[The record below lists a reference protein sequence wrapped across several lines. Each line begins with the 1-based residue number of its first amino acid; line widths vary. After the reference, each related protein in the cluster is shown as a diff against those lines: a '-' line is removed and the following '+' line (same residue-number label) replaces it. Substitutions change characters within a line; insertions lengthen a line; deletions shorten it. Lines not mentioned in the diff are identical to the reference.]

1 MPDNEEREYLS
12 LTEAEAIDPT
22 ELNTDE
28 ETGHEIGAEKELTSA
43 DTEIVVRKGIVT
55 TKENKPVGPTPP
67 VGPGSGPS
75 GRATGTEEGVMEGAR
90 IKTSAISFRS
100 FVQKGKAGFEYHFA
114 ITGREDCEGAIRL
127 VAVGDEGNYPVDLK
141 SVIDEKSDKSYET
154 SESMIKGLSIE
165 NSKTLKLIVRLT
177 SPKKYALAIENYEG

>member
-1 MPDNEEREYLS
+1 MS
-12 LTEAEAIDPT
+12 
-22 ELNTDE
+22 
-28 ETGHEIGAEKELTSA
+28 
-43 DTEIVVRKGIVT
+43 
-55 TKENKPVGPTPP
+55 
-67 VGPGSGPS
+67 
-75 GRATGTEEGVMEGAR
+75 
-90 IKTSAISFRS
+90 
-100 FVQKGKAGFEYHFA
+100 
-114 ITGREDCEGAIRL
+114 GREDCEGAIRL